1 MSVYPSIKGM
11 LEWSQNEDKPL
22 EKTELAKKARESMGP
37 DASNLEHI
45 DQQLYF
51 MLISLTDGTTNNL
64 VANSN
69 LGFEAWRKLSK
80 TYDPTGGGRI
90 WNLLKQ
96 IINPGK
102 CKVENLKPSL
112 EMWEQQVTKYE
123 STKDPEGN
131 KRTMTEDMKMAALT
145 SMLPVELENHLQL
158 NSTR

>member
-1 MSVYPSIKGM
+1 MSVYPSIKAL

-22 EKTELAKKARESMGP
+22 EKTELAEKARESMGT

-80 TYDPTGGGRI
+80 NYDPTGGGRI
-90 WNLLKQ
+90 WNLLRQ

-102 CKVENLKPSL
+102 CKIENLKPSL

-123 STKDPEGN
+123 STKDSE
-131 KRTMTEDMKMAALT
+131 
-145 SMLPVELENHLQL
+145 
-158 NSTR
+158 